1 MTEEAAQET
10 VVRTWRVTVDLYAP
24 MVTPATP
31 PTVGAQLRFTSRLV
45 PRVVA
50 YRQMTVALRPSTG
63 PHEGMPELPMG
74 WERALLIADISSAG
88 ETSEV
93 LKSVVSLFETI
104 LDPLAFELGS
114 AVHLGQCEMLEITK
128 PAMVDEDREL
138 MIFASTPYGRN
149 ARSVDM
155 ECIRGA
161 VAVTLP
167 DVVPDYDA
175 RRSAALR
182 WFNKSLTTDLLHD
195 QFIFLW
201 IALEILC
208 DLSPIS
214 AQAPYQARCGHLIAQ
229 CPECGATT
237 SREVRGQTIM
247 RFLTSEFAVDEATV
261 RQLWGMRQM
270 MHGAISFES
279 SKLENLPRLVQP
291 LRAAVAAG
299 IKKILGKNSD
309 DAPLVAPAGLSI
321 HPALAVGGTRKL
333 TADHLRPLTLTE

>member
-1 MTEEAAQET
+1 MTEEVEQET
-10 VVRTWRVTVDLYAP
+10 LVRAWRVTADLYAP
-24 MVTPATP
+24 MVTPAAP

-45 PRVVA
+45 PRVVT
-50 YRQMTVALRPSTG
+50 YPQMTVALQPSTG
-63 PHEGMPELPMG
+63 AREGMPALPLG
-74 WERALLIADISSAG
+74 WERVVLVADISSTG
-88 ETSEV
+88 DKTEV

-104 LDPLAFELGS
+104 LDPLAFELG
-114 AVHLGQCEMLEITK
+114 ATVHLGQCEMLDITK
-128 PAMVDEDREL
+128 PAVLDDDREL
-138 MIFASTPYGRN
+138 MIFASIPYGRN

-161 VAVTLP
+161 VAATLP
-167 DVVPDYDA
+167 DAVPDYDA
-175 RRSAALR
+175 RASAALR
-182 WFNKSLTTDLLHD
+182 WFNKSLATDLLHD

-214 AQAPYQARCGHLIAQ
+214 VQAPYQARCGHLIAQ
-229 CPECGATT
+229 CPECGTTT

-270 MHGAISFES
+270 MHGAINFES
-279 SKLENLPRLVQP
+279 SKLESLPLLVQP

-299 IKKILGKNSD
+299 IKRILGRNPD
-309 DAPLVAPAGLSI
+309 DAPLVAPAGLSV
-321 HPALAVGGTRKL
+321 HPAFGVEGTRKL
-333 TADHLRPLTLTE
+333 TADDLRPLTLTD